1 MPVLSNVADK
11 GSFYN
16 NQCLARRQLL
26 LSNVIVHVECNNHRR
41 QARRLRTIACV
52 RASGGQE
59 LSYR

>member
-41 QARRLRTIACV
+41 QARRLRTIACTI
-52 RASGGQE
+52 ASGGQE
-59 LSYR
+59 RSYR